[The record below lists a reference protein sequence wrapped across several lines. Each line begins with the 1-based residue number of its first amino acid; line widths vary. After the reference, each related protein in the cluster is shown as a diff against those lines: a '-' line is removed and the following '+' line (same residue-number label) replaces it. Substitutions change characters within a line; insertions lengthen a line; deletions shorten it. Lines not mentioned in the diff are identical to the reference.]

1 MDGLHALVMDS
12 GAKEGSRSE
21 VDMSGAYCERRRE
34 YDGLVCM
41 PNRMVA
47 SMVKWFS
54 EGYVLSFG
62 LIESGG
68 VRR

>member
-21 VDMSGAYCERRRE
+21 VDMSGAYRERRRE

-41 PNRMVA
+41 SNRVVA
-47 SMVKWFS
+47 SMVNGFLK
-54 EGYVLSFG
+54 GM
-62 LIESGG
+62 
-68 VRR
+68 